1 MWLQPEEEER
11 MSKFLKLEIE
21 DLEERIAPSVPVL
34 TTGILSPQGTN
45 TVVGPAAA
53 AGGAATAFANIT
65 GAGVDIA
72 NVDFA
77 FVC

>member
-1 MWLQPEEEER
+1 MESRKEQVK
-11 MSKFLKLEIE
+11 SLKLEIE
-21 DLEERIAPSVPVL
+21 DLEERIAPGVPVL
-34 TTGILSPQGTN
+34 TVGLLSPEGTN

-53 AGGAATAFANIT
+53 AGGAATAFAAIT